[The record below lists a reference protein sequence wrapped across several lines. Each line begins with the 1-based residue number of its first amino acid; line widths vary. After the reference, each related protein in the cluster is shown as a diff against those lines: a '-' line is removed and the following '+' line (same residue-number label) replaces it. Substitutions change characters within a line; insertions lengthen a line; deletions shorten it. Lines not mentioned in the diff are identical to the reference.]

1 MRRFATFHPSAHR
14 ARAGGPGLPQMAG
27 LTLALVGPPVV
38 ASIGRPAVGDAPSLA
53 VGLAGQ
59 AALVVLAAT
68 VLAMLRRWQCQP
80 LTSIGLC
87 PLRARSVAL
96 ALVLVLFFRFV
107 FLPFTSFVLTSLG
120 IGGWDTGV
128 AALGA
133 LPIWYLTLAVIIG
146 PTVEEILYRGYAIHT
161 LASITGSNPLAVL
174 VSTVAFGLA
183 HVPGWGWGP
192 ATSAT
197 LSGAVAALFYVWTR
211 DLNAL
216 ILSHV
221 VTDFVGIVV
230 PNIR

>member
-14 ARAGGPGLPQMAG
+14 TRAGGPGLPQMAG

-38 ASIGRPAVGDAPSLA
+38 ASIGRPAFGDAPSLA

-68 VLAMLRRWQCQP
+68 VLTILRRWQGQP

-107 FLPFTSFVLTSLG
+107 FLPFTSFALTNLG
-120 IGGWDTGV
+120 IAGWDAGV

-146 PTVEEILYRGYAIHT
+146 PTVEEILYRGYAIQT
-161 LASITGSNPLAVL
+161 LASITGSDALAVI

-197 LSGAVAALFYVWTR
+197 LSGAVAGVFYVWTR

-221 VTDFVGIVV
+221 VTDFLGIVV
-230 PNIR
+230 PNLR